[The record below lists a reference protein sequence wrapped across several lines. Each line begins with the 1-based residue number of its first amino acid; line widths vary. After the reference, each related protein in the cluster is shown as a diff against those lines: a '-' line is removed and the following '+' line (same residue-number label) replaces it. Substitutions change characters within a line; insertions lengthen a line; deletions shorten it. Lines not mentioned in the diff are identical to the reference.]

1 MIPSKKKWQNW
12 SLPSKY
18 TALGIVIGIVG
29 IIIALIALVLDS
41 NTKETDGI
49 HMPSGTFIVGDLPT
63 YHINIRFSLSDS
75 QALFLLPP
83 IPKGEDEKNL
93 VSFPLSLAVENT
105 GEITAR
111 NCVLELFHAKGFV
124 ITESNLQDLNQK
136 GFYDGSLVKTA
147 TSINLPSIPPG
158 KTLYYEFL
166 VYLSISYKFW
176 LQDAPDIVE
185 IKKNAMGGV
194 KYYYMRV
201 GGESK
206 KSRITYSLP
215 DGGYV
220 EEFLPLEEDTEI
232 VQEWGRR
239 VRYRLEAR
247 IFAQDLSEKKTLL
260 SITIGSSQAL
270 MHEPVF
276 QFFFYKDER
285 RVRKYISDPP

>member
-18 TALGIVIGIVG
+18 IALGIVIGIVG

-41 NTKETDGI
+41 NTKETDSI
-49 HMPSGTFIVGDLPT
+49 HMPSGTFIEGDSQT
-63 YHINIRFSLSDS
+63 YQINIRFSLNDS
-75 QALFLLPP
+75 QSLFLLPP
-83 IPKGEDEKNL
+83 IPKREDEKNL

-105 GEITAR
+105 GEITAS
-111 NCVLELFHAKGFV
+111 NCVLELFPVEDFV

-136 GFYDGSLVKTA
+136 GFYDGNVVKTA

-166 VYLSISYKFW
+166 VHLSISYKFW
-176 LQDAPDIVE
+176 LQDAPDMVE
-185 IKKNAMGGV
+185 IYKNAIG
-194 KYYYMRV
+194 KSYYFMRV
-201 GGESK
+201 GGKSK
-206 KSRITYSLP
+206 ISRFTYSLP

-220 EEFLPLEEDTEI
+220 KEFRPLEEDTEI

-247 IFAQDLSEKKTLL
+247 IFAQHLFKKKTLL

-276 QFFFYKDER
+276 QFFFNKDEI
-285 RVRKYISDPP
+285 RVRKYISDPS